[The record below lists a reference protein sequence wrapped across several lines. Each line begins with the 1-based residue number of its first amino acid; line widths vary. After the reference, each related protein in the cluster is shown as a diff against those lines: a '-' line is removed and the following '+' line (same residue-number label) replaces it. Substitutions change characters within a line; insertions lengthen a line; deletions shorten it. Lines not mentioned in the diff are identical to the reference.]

1 MARGFPEQVNTMGQY
16 EETYQIEAA
25 IKEHLQAVMSTQIK
39 EEASDAISEAVES
52 EVYSHRPLYTGRPD
66 TIASPRKKAGGL
78 GDKTTYIDN
87 YDPDSQELIIEVKT
101 EWQNVGF
108 RPVDGSGTGGNDLAD
123 VVEHNQ
129 MYHQSARPFIKRAEE
144 IISANQNRLEDIIAQ
159 YLNRTV

>member
-1 MARGFPEQVNTMGQY
+1 MARGFPEQVNTMAQY

-25 IKEHLQAVMSTQIK
+25 IKNHLETIMRTQIK

-52 EVYSHRPLYTGRPD
+52 EVYSYYPLYTGRPD
-66 TIASPRKKAGGL
+66 TVASPRKKAGGL

-87 YDPDSQELIIEVKT
+87 YDPDSRELIIEVKT
-101 EWQNVGF
+101 KWQNVKF
-108 RPVDGSGTGGNDLAD
+108 RHVDGSGTGGNDLAN
-123 VVEHNQ
+123 VVEQSQ
-129 MYHQSARPFIKRAEE
+129 MYHAPARPFIKRAEE